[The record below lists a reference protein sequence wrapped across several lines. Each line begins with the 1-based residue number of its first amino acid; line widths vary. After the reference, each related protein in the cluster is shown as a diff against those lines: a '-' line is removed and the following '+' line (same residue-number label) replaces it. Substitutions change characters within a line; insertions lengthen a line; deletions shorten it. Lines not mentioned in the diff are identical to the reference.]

1 MKKIVLGLAVL
12 IAVVGTIVF
21 INKPVSNE
29 LSQNNL
35 TLGSSEQNNQNQISP
50 TLNVENNKKEVKSI
64 FETLEEK
71 AKKGDV
77 KAQNDLGNMYATG
90 SEVEQSYQEA
100 LKLFESAAK
109 KGYGEAQF
117 NLGTMY
123 QNAIG
128 VEQDFEKAIKYYKQA
143 ASQGHA
149 EAKENLQ
156 SICEENPELC
166 K

>member
-77 KAQNDLGNMYATG
+77 KAQNELGNMYANG
-90 SEVEQSYQEA
+90 SDTMQSDKEA
-100 LKLFESAAK
+100 LKWFEQSANQ
-109 KGYGEAQF
+109 GYAEAQY

-128 VEQDFEKAIKYYKQA
+128 VDQDLKKAVMYYKKA
-143 ASQGHA
+143 ANQGHK
-149 EAKENLQ
+149 EAKENLE
-156 SICEENPELC
+156 ILCEQDSTLC

>member
-1 MKKIVLGLAVL
+1 MKKVVFGVIILAIIL
-12 IAVVGTIVF
+12 ASAVF
-21 INKPVSNE
+21 LDKSNSVE
-29 LSQNNL
+29 TTQK
-35 TLGSSEQNNQNQISP
+35 TEQND
-50 TLNVENNKKEVKSI
+50 NKEIKST
-64 FETLEEK
+64 FEITEEK
-71 AKKGDV
+71 ALKGDV
-77 KAQNDLGNMYATG
+77 KAQNDLGNMYANGT
-90 SEVEQSYQEA
+90 EVEQSYKEA

-109 KGYGEAQF
+109 KGYAEAQF

-156 SICEENPELC
+156 TICEENPELC

>member
-1 MKKIVLGLAVL
+1 MKKIVLGVMVL
-12 IAVVGTIVF
+12 VII
-21 INKPVSNE
+21 
-29 LSQNNL
+29 
-35 TLGSSEQNNQNQISP
+35 LGSAVYLDKAKSVVTTEKTEQ
-50 TLNVENNKKEVKSI
+50 VENKEIKSN
-64 FETLEEK
+64 FEITEEK
-71 AKKGDV
+71 ALKGDAQ
-77 KAQNDLGNMYATG
+77 AQNDLGNMYANGT
-90 SEVEQSYQEA
+90 EVEQSYQEA

-109 KGYGEAQF
+109 KGYAQAQF

-128 VEQDFEKAIKYYKQA
+128 VDQDFEKAAKYYKLA

-156 SICEENPELC
+156 VICEENPELC

>member
-1 MKKIVLGLAVL
+1 MKKVVLGVAILAIIL
-12 IAVVGTIVF
+12 GCAVYLD
-21 INKPVSNE
+21 KSNGE
-29 LSQNNL
+29 TPIEKTQVEKTEQTQNN
-35 TLGSSEQNNQNQISP
+35 EI
-50 TLNVENNKKEVKSI
+50 KST
-64 FETLEEK
+64 FEITEEK
-71 AKKGDV
+71 ALKGDV

-109 KGYGEAQF
+109 KGYAEAQF

-156 SICEENPELC
+156 TICEENPELC

>member
-1 MKKIVLGLAVL
+1 MGH
-12 IAVVGTIVF
+12 
-21 INKPVSNE
+21 
-29 LSQNNL
+29 
-35 TLGSSEQNNQNQISP
+35 P
-50 TLNVENNKKEVKSI
+50 TLKLEPLIYELLRVFFSWFWKSDEVR
-64 FETLEEK
+64 
-71 AKKGDV
+71 
-77 KAQNDLGNMYATG
+77 
-90 SEVEQSYQEA
+90 
-100 LKLFESAAK
+100 KLFESAAK
-109 KGYGEAQF
+109 KGYAEAQF

-156 SICEENPELC
+156 TICEENPELC